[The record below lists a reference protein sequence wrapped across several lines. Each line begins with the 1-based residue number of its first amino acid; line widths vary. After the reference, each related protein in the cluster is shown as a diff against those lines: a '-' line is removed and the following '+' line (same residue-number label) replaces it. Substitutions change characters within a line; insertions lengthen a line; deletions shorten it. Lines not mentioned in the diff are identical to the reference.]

1 MRLPFTNQAFFDVLA
16 AYNVS
21 CWPVVVALWTASVLT
36 VARPWSSPR
45 SYDRWISAVLVLQWA
60 WAAVAYHAVF
70 FTRINPAAWLFAA
83 LFLVQAALFAW
94 AGLIKQDLS
103 FRVSPTPWATLG
115 WILIVY
121 ALLYPAIN
129 ILEHGSIT
137 RIPTFGLPCPT
148 TIFTAG
154 LLLRAS
160 SPPRSLVIVPI
171 VWSAIGGSAAF
182 LLGVSADYAL
192 PVAGAALAL
201 FAWHPPT
208 MMSRANAAVLPRL

>member
-1 MRLPFTNQAFFDVLA
+1 MQLPFTHQEFFDLLA
-16 AYNVS
+16 AYNAA
-21 CWPVVVALWTASVLT
+21 CWPIVVALWVASVLA
-36 VARPWSSPR
+36 VIARFPSRP
-45 SYDRWISAVLVLQWA
+45 SYDRWMSALLVMHWS
-60 WAAVAYHAVF
+60 WSAVAYHAVF

-83 LFLVQAALFAW
+83 LFLLQAALFAW
-94 AGLIKQDLS
+94 VGLIKKHLS
-103 FRVSPTPWATLG
+103 FSMSPTPWTTFG
-115 WILIVY
+115 WVLIVY

-129 ILEHGSIT
+129 IVEHGSIT
-137 RIPTFGLPCPT
+137 RIPTFGVPCPT

-160 SPPRSLVIVPI
+160 SPPRSLAIVPI

-201 FAWHPPT
+201 FAWGCPHLV
-208 MMSRANAAVLPRL
+208 RANAALRRS